1 MLEVSRKLDEVCGE
15 IEQQQAEF
23 ATLSK
28 QVETVALT
36 LALRAEPV
44 VPAVAHWRP
53 LYELQVASRDALDG
67 LTNYATTMMAVILE
81 IPVMLLW
88 IATIVLGAA
97 GTWRLL
103 RWVARGFFAYPKQQA
118 A

>member
-1 MLEVSRKLDEVCGE
+1 MKSAAKVQDMLEVSRKLSEVRGE

-53 LYELQVASRDALDG
+53 CTSCKWRPEMRW
-67 LTNYATTMMAVILE
+67 MA
-81 IPVMLLW
+81 
-88 IATIVLGAA
+88 
-97 GTWRLL
+97 
-103 RWVARGFFAYPKQQA
+103 
-118 A
+118 